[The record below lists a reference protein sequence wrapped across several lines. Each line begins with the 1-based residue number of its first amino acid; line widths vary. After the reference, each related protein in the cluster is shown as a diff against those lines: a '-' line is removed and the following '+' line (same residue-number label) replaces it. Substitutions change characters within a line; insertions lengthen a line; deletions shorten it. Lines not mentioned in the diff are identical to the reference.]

1 MFWAELNRTE
11 PPSGSFRERVVV
23 GVCVFEV
30 LIMVC
35 SMLTV
40 VLEVFIVN
48 RSFGVA
54 VSCLADYPVF
64 ISVGYVF
71 EVPIIQCSFLVAVS
85 LKC

>member
-11 PPSGSFRERVVV
+11 PPSGSFGERVVV

-30 LIMVC
+30 LIMGC
-35 SMLTV
+35 SMLTA

-54 VSCLADYPVF
+54 VS
-64 ISVGYVF
+64 
-71 EVPIIQCSFLVAVS
+71 
-85 LKC
+85 